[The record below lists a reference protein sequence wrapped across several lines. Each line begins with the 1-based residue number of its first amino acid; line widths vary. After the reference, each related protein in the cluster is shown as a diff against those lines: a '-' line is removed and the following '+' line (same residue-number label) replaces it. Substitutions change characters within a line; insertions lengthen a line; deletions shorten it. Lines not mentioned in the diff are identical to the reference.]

1 MLPIA
6 IAGNNGTASASLWPI
21 LATSDQFKQL
31 SRIFDQVS
39 LKGARVTITPYTAV
53 SFTGGSSTLVMNWDR
68 NGNLDETGVWRTP
81 TYNEIVSYSSTRMYN
96 VGDLSVP
103 RNYYMSI
110 YPSSM
115 NEKIEY
121 MSTDFV
127 RNYQDAQ
134 QTAYCKEFQ
143 FYPTLDLGV
152 QIPNNAQ
159 IGAGM
164 NFSLQVTYSLRFRGV
179 RFQANAQD
187 ITHIAGNGVV
197 FQRREGGGYAPVV
210 NLQPGANG
218 DVDNHL
224 RVQVNN
230 FGAQVIVPYQDAAS
244 ADAARNNLN
253 ARDPH
258 NDAGYV
264 REATAVETV
273 DVRVHSDHVA

>member
-1 MLPIA
+1 MAGYYRSRSNRAARGNMRAAAQQRDVADFVIKVNHMLPIA

-127 RNYQDAQ
+127 RNY
-134 QTAYCKEFQ
+134 
-143 FYPTLDLGV
+143 
-152 QIPNNAQ
+152 
-159 IGAGM
+159 
-164 NFSLQVTYSLRFRGV
+164 
-179 RFQANAQD
+179 
-187 ITHIAGNGVV
+187 
-197 FQRREGGGYAPVV
+197 
-210 NLQPGANG
+210 
-218 DVDNHL
+218 
-224 RVQVNN
+224 
-230 FGAQVIVPYQDAAS
+230 
-244 ADAARNNLN
+244 
-253 ARDPH
+253 
-258 NDAGYV
+258 
-264 REATAVETV
+264 
-273 DVRVHSDHVA
+273 